1 MAAGGG
7 RGEGKALCGA
17 VADPEPLLG
26 LIEKHRAE
34 LWGTPE
40 RHREWRTDL
49 RGTRREVVIRAFAE
63 LAFADEALAVRIADR
78 FTDIREEEAQPVE
91 GGLETVTGFR
101 DAGVRTALMTNGEA
115 AVQRAKI
122 ERFGLDALFDHMQ
135 IEGEAG
141 VGKPEPAA
149 FEMLLTAVEIE
160 AREIWMVGDNLD
172 VGSRGAA
179 TARTVETGGNLTLLG
194 ADRMKPPNSILSS
207 YGTTVFTV
215 MSALALEHDAIN
227 LGQGFPDTD
236 GPADIR
242 EAAGAASMDGP
253 NQYPPMMGI
262 PELRQAVAEHNKRF
276 YGLEVD
282 WQTETLVTSGATE
295 AIAASLFGLIE
306 PGDEAVLIEPL
317 YDCYL
322 PILRRAGGVPKL
334 VRLEPPDWEL
344 PRQAL
349 AEAF

>member
-1 MAAGGG
+1 MKPRAVIFDLDDTLIDIYRAPEIVW
-7 RGEGKALCGA
+7 RRVVDEERDALP

-122 ERFGLDALFDHMQ
+122 ERFGLDALFDHVQ

-172 VGSRGAA
+172 WDVGAPQRH
-179 TARTVETGGNLTLLG
+179 ELL
-194 ADRMKPPNSILSS
+194 K
-207 YGTTVFTV
+207 
-215 MSALALEHDAIN
+215 
-227 LGQGFPDTD
+227 
-236 GPADIR
+236 
-242 EAAGAASMDGP
+242 
-253 NQYPPMMGI
+253 
-262 PELRQAVAEHNKRF
+262 
-276 YGLEVD
+276 
-282 WQTETLVTSGATE
+282 
-295 AIAASLFGLIE
+295 
-306 PGDEAVLIEPL
+306 
-317 YDCYL
+317 
-322 PILRRAGGVPKL
+322 
-334 VRLEPPDWEL
+334 
-344 PRQAL
+344 L
-349 AEAF
+349 AEI